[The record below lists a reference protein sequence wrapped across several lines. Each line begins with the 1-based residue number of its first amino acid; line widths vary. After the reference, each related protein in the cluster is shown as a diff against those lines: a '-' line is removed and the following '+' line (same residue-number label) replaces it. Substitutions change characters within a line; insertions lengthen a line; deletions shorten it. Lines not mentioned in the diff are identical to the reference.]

1 MVRKFLVFLVVWM
14 ALFCFL
20 DADAISIYSISN
32 EKVVFEDDEKAIINF
47 EITNNTGYY
56 YPEVFCVPTLKLQD
70 EMDYTKYFPYYEYE
84 AKCISLEPSEVKS
97 ITFECTIPK
106 KVTYKAKMLE
116 VSVHSVSLE
125 EPLTKE
131 FKLSNGFIDLDGFL
145 EDIKPIQWKLPDG
158 KDKAIEEKPI
168 IEPNDLLEIHFNL
181 RSTFETEKKIYPQFL
196 IYKNNNV
203 YPEDSV
209 YKGKGEAIIFN
220 PYEEKEVLLKDPKLA
235 TSGNYLIKLKF
246 IDESGKIVS
255 RLHNL
260 EYAILGESAYISG
273 VRFEPSTKI
282 ANFYIYGT
290 KGKNTLN
297 SAKVE
302 VKIYDANKAL
312 LDTVTKNVSLNNGLS
327 TIDIPLDSYN
337 TSKLNLEVRVSSN
350 NKTLCTKKMDL
361 TTDFSIV
368 KSGLTDIIG
377 RDCEEAVRILN
388 GAGIINGYLDNTFK
402 PDNLVTRAEFAAII
416 IKLREMKLED
426 SDELLFPD
434 TYNHWGRPHINALY
448 KSGFVSGYPDGTFG
462 PQNNVTYAEAITIL
476 LNALGYKGE
485 VNKNDISWP
494 YNYINKAK
502 DIKIIDDLNIENYF
516 DNANRE
522 DIALLA
528 MKAYLIK

>member
-1 MVRKFLVFLVVWM
+1 MIKRFGLFLCMFWIVL
-14 ALFCFL
+14 LG
-20 DADAISIYSISN
+20 ISEANTFFSISN
-32 EKVVFEDDEKAIINF
+32 EKVVFEDNEKVIINF
-47 EITNNTGYY
+47 EITNNTSYY

-97 ITFECTIPK
+97 VTFECKIPK
-106 KVTYKAKMLE
+106 KVTYNEKLLE
-116 VSVHSVSLE
+116 VSVYSVSLE
-125 EPLTKE
+125 SPLTKE
-131 FKLSNGFIDLDGFL
+131 LKLNNSFVDLDGFL
-145 EDIKPIQWKLPDG
+145 ENIKPVQWKLSDG
-158 KDKAIEEKPI
+158 KNKVIEEKPI
-168 IEPNDLLEIHFNL
+168 IEPNDLLEVCFNL

-203 YPEDSV
+203 YSEDSV
-209 YKGKGEAIIFN
+209 YNGKGDAIIFK
-220 PYEEKEVLLKDPKLA
+220 PYEEKEVLLKVPKLA

-246 IDESGKIVS
+246 IDESGKIIS
-255 RLHNL
+255 RLHNF
-260 EYAILGESAYISG
+260 EYAILGDSANISG
-273 VRFEPSTKI
+273 MRFEPSTKI

-302 VKIYDANKAL
+302 AKIYDANKIL
-312 LDTVTKNVSLNNGLS
+312 LDTVTKNVALNNGLS

-337 TSKLNLEVRVSSN
+337 TNKLNLEVRVSSN

-377 RDCEEAVRILN
+377 RDCEEAVKILN

-485 VNKNDISWP
+485 VNNTQYEWP
-494 YNYINKAK
+494 YNYINKALAIGI
-502 DIKIIDDLNIENYF
+502 IKNINIEDYMSNVNRADISVLTMNSYF
-516 DNANRE
+516 V
-522 DIALLA
+522 
-528 MKAYLIK
+528 K